1 MIDVTTKPNTKRQE
15 GATMSKEDLSKKIAE
30 ARGSLMTAL
39 MTGDPT
45 AKLREYIREL
55 EAELAAIE
63 RAQADQKAAQEAA
76 QRSIEEVRS
85 HRIAENART
94 LAEARA
100 ARLQS
105 LVRPI
110 PDMRSSAHA

>member
-1 MIDVTTKPNTKRQE
+1 MNKPTMKRSQE
-15 GATMSKEDLSKKIAE
+15 AAVSKEDLSKKIAD

-45 AKLREYIREL
+45 AKLREFIREL
-55 EAELAAIE
+55 EAEFAAIE
-63 RAQADQKAAQEAA
+63 SAQADQQAAQEAA
-76 QRSIEEVRS
+76 QRSIEAVRS
-85 HRIAENART
+85 NRIAENAQT